1 MICYFIHIIS
11 DKNTFVVFYIFCGSH
26 DSFNRE
32 CIECQRLSAVWEA
45 VGATTRNR
53 LNVARIEKDI
63 QGAQT
68 AKRFKVQK
76 APEFI
81 LYVDEPY
88 LIHRHVYN
96 CTRTRHMN

>member
-1 MICYFIHIIS
+1 MLSLSPPSIRCR
-11 DKNTFVVFYIFCGSH
+11 

-45 VGATTRNR
+45 VGAATRNR
-53 LNVARIEKDI
+53 LNVARVDKDF
-63 QGAQT
+63 QGVQT

-81 LYVDEPY
+81 L
-88 LIHRHVYN
+88 
-96 CTRTRHMN
+96 